1 MRRDRPEVVVVPR
14 GDSSAKWFLWG
25 ALAGAVVA
33 LLYTPSTGEQTR
45 RTLTRRLRQL
55 RALTEEKVDDLLQ
68 SFGQGETESELGDA
82 VEPDDQFEE
91 EEEEDEFE
99 DSADADLPAAAE
111 YPVRVELEQRL
122 QDARAR
128 RRRRREEAAD

>member
-45 RTLTRRLRQL
+45 RALTRRLRQL
-55 RALTEEKVDDLLQ
+55 RALTEEKVDDLLH
-68 SFGQGETESELGDA
+68 SFGQGETESELGDG
-82 VEPDDQFEE
+82 VEPDEQF

>member
-1 MRRDRPEVVVVPR
+1 MRNNRPEVVVVPR

-45 RTLTRRLRQL
+45 RAMTRRLRKL

-68 SFGQGETESELGDA
+68 SFGDRGEDPEAGDGAEVDGDGYEDDVDELDDA
-82 VEPDDQFEE
+82 A
-91 EEEEDEFE
+91 
-99 DSADADLPAAAE
+99 SADLPAEAE
-111 YPVRVELEQRL
+111 YPLRVELEQRL
-122 QDARAR
+122 KDARAR
-128 RRRRREEAAD
+128 RRSRRKEEAAD